1 MGEWVIFYYFSTGRK
16 YPAVVYGSYI
26 SGLGY
31 ISMGG
36 GGGVLLLPAWT
47 GKNRSEW
54 LLGVHGYKELWANG
68 WNRSEGLLWL
78 LRGIYGLS
86 LLPVVGWNCG
96 EGVVEI
102 LKHAGIQKRPPRRAA
117 LFVAEVTQR
126 QLCAHLECIF
136 INFCLIRII
145 PQALPA
151 WYNNFAV
158 HPYNNPW
165 A

>member
-1 MGEWVIFYYFSTGRK
+1 MGI
-16 YPAVVYGSYI
+16 
-26 SGLGY
+26 
-31 ISMGG
+31 
-36 GGGVLLLPAWT
+36 
-47 GKNRSEW
+47 
-54 LLGVHGYKELWANG
+54 ELWANG
-68 WNRSEGLLWL
+68 WKRSEGLLWL
-78 LRGIYGLS
+78 LRGIYGLP
-86 LLPVVGWNCG
+86 LLPVVGWKCG
-96 EGVVEI
+96 DGVVEI
-102 LKHAGIQKRPPRRAA
+102 LKHAGIQKRPPRRVA

-126 QLCAHLECIF
+126 QLCDHLECIF